1 MPRGQKSK
9 HRAREKRRQ
18 ARAEI
23 QGLHDQAT
31 TSRGEET
38 TSSSP
43 PDSESAPSSL
53 SAAGTPKGPPGA
65 QGTTSA
71 AAGAIR
77 KRSGGGGTA
86 RSRSG
91 VGAEGQVQ
99 GGENSSQASAAAESS
114 HTDLLTMESENLV
127 KYMLLKYKMRELIKR
142 SEMVKVIH
150 RRYKAQFS
158 EILSRASEHMEM
170 VFGLVLKEV
179 RPNSHCYTLV
189 SNLDLSDSE
198 SMRGD
203 WGLPKNGLLMPLL
216 GVIYLNGHRAS
227 EEEVWKFLNILG
239 IYDGR
244 MHFIF
249 GDTRKLIT
257 ENLVQEEYLEYNQVP
272 GSNPPRYEF
281 LWGPKAL
288 TENSKTK
295 VLHFDKSRFARS
307 RSGVGAEGQVQGG
320 ENSSQASAAAESSHT
335 DLLTMESENLVK
347 YMLLKYKMRELI
359 KRSEMVKVIHRRYKV
374 QFSEIL
380 SRASEHMEMVFGLVL
395 KEVRPNS
402 HCYTLVSNLDL
413 SDSESMRGDWGLPK
427 NGLLMPLLGV
437 IYLNGHRASEEEV
450 WKFLN
455 ILGIYDGRMHFIFGD
470 TRKLITE
477 NLVQEEYLEY
487 NQVPGSNPPRYEFL
501 WGPKALTENSKTK
514 VLQFLTKVNDLVPD
528 ALLPHYEEALRE
540 EAERTGARAATGTGP
555 SASASADPSAS
566 ARPGTSAA
574 ARAGTSASAMAD
586 MSALAGAGP
595 LASARDGTSAAAR
608 DGTSAAARDG
618 TSASTSAHSRATS
631 SHSSGP

>member
-38 TSSSP
+38 TSFSP
-43 PDSESAPSSL
+43 PDSESAPSSS
-53 SAAGTPKGPPGA
+53 SAAGTATGPPGA

-77 KRSGGGGTA
+77 KRSGGGGAA

-150 RRYKAQFS
+150 RRYKAQFP

-257 ENLVQEEYLEYNQVP
+257 EDLVQEEYLEYNQVP
-272 GSNPPRYEF
+272 GSDPP
-281 LWGPKAL
+281 
-288 TENSKTK
+288 
-295 VLHFDKSRFARS
+295 H
-307 RSGVGAEGQVQGG
+307 
-320 ENSSQASAAAESSHT
+320 
-335 DLLTMESENLVK
+335 
-347 YMLLKYKMRELI
+347 
-359 KRSEMVKVIHRRYKV
+359 
-374 QFSEIL
+374 
-380 SRASEHMEMVFGLVL
+380 
-395 KEVRPNS
+395 
-402 HCYTLVSNLDL
+402 
-413 SDSESMRGDWGLPK
+413 
-427 NGLLMPLLGV
+427 
-437 IYLNGHRASEEEV
+437 
-450 WKFLN
+450 
-455 ILGIYDGRMHFIFGD
+455 
-470 TRKLITE
+470 
-477 NLVQEEYLEY
+477 
-487 NQVPGSNPPRYEFL
+487 YEFL

-555 SASASADPSAS
+555 SASASPGPSAS

-574 ARAGTSASAMAD
+574 ARAGTSASARAD
-586 MSALAGAGP
+586 MSALASGGP
-595 LASARDGTSAAAR
+595 SASARDGTSAAAR
-608 DGTSAAARDG
+608 AG

>member
-1 MPRGQKSK
+1 MSPHSPSSRCPNLLSVGPDSRLRSLTTAIMPRGQKSK

-18 ARAEI
+18 AQTET

-31 TSRGEET
+31 TSGGEET

-43 PDSESAPSSL
+43 PDSESAPSSS
-53 SAAGTPKGPPGA
+53 SAAGTSKGPQGA
-65 QGTTSA
+65 QGSTSA

-77 KRSGGGGTA
+77 KRSGVGGAARSRYGIGSAA

-99 GGENSSQASAAAESS
+99 EGENSSQASAAAESS

-127 KYMLLKYKMRELIKR
+127 QYMLFKYKMRELIKR

-150 RRYKAQFS
+150 RRYKAQYP
-158 EILSRASEHMEM
+158 EILSRASEQMEM
-170 VFGLVLKEV
+170 VFGMVLKEV

-203 WGLPKNGLLMPLL
+203 LGLPKNGLLMPLL
-216 GVIYLNGHRAS
+216 GVIYLNGHRTS

-257 ENLVQEEYLEYNQVP
+257 E
-272 GSNPPRYEF
+272 
-281 LWGPKAL
+281 
-288 TENSKTK
+288 
-295 VLHFDKSRFARS
+295 D
-307 RSGVGAEGQVQGG
+307 
-320 ENSSQASAAAESSHT
+320 
-335 DLLTMESENLVK
+335 LVK
-347 YMLLKYKMRELI
+347 
-359 KRSEMVKVIHRRYKV
+359 
-374 QFSEIL
+374 
-380 SRASEHMEMVFGLVL
+380 
-395 KEVRPNS
+395 
-402 HCYTLVSNLDL
+402 
-413 SDSESMRGDWGLPK
+413 
-427 NGLLMPLLGV
+427 
-437 IYLNGHRASEEEV
+437 
-450 WKFLN
+450 
-455 ILGIYDGRMHFIFGD
+455 
-470 TRKLITE
+470 
-477 NLVQEEYLEY
+477 EEYLEY

-528 ALLPHYEEALRE
+528 ALLPYYEEALRE
-540 EAERTGARAATGTGP
+540 EVESSRARAATGTGP
-555 SASASADPSAS
+555 SSSAGAGPSASASAGPSAL

-574 ARAGTSASAMAD
+574 ARAVTSASARPD
-586 MSALAGAGP
+586 MSASARAGP
-595 LASARDGTSAAAR
+595 SASARDGTSV
-608 DGTSAAARDG
+608 
-618 TSASTSAHSRATS
+618 STCAHSRATS
-631 SHSSGP
+631 SLSSGP